1 MKNLLK
7 SVGVVTFGLSVALVL
22 SPLNAGASEEGLLV
36 DVNVLSKEDGKSSV
50 LDVEILDVPIV
61 GDINVNIPS
70 TSEIEAS
77 EALAAVEVSGG
88 VVDDLD
94 VSVLEKT
101 ETKTSVATVELESSL
116 TNDVLVDV
124 VSGEKTSS
132 TFDGGV
138 VEVNAEDLP
147 LLGET
152 HVGVLDKYVEVD
164 EDRKSLSTGLIQTD
178 VNEGLLDEVS
188 VDVLE
193 MEKGDDGW
201 ATRGSSA
208 VVDVS
213 IDDDEGILDDL
224 GVSVLKREEAE
235 TGTKASLVSVDLET
249 PVTEELNV
257 DVGLRDRTSNTFD
270 GGLVELNVEDLPLL
284 GETHV
289 GVLDRHGEADEDGK
303 SLSTG
308 LIQSNLDGGL
318 LEDTSIG
325 VLVRE
330 LTATEDGQWVSESGA
345 SLDLGLPGMDAISV
359 DVLKRE
365 QFTPVAQT
373 DVPTIVVPPSTDEGN
388 DDGTGENTENTLVPD
403 VNVDLPTSPESTD
416 DATADGNEENQ
427 GTTTPHVNAGDS
439 GSDVD
444 NQENGTANNDAG
456 GDYVVNEPEQESAKG
471 NGLSGDLNA
480 DEGFRTG
487 ELSGSAD
494 TTAILGTGQSGR
506 MNSLAMN
513 NVDPRS
519 SLPKTGGF
527 WDGKRLAF
535 LALVLVIA
543 GLAMMRV
550 GKSTRLAA

>member
-257 DVGLRDRTSNTFD
+257 
-270 GGLVELNVEDLPLL
+270 EDLPLL

-456 GDYVVNEPEQESAKG
+456 GDNVVNEPEQESAKG

>member
-7 SVGVVTFGLSVALVL
+7 SVGVVTFGLSVVLVL
-22 SPLNAGASEEGLLV
+22 LPLNAGASEEGLLV

-70 TSEIEAS
+70 ASETESS
-77 EALAAVEVSGG
+77 EALAAVKVSGG

-101 ETKTSVATVELESSL
+101 ETKASVATVELESSL
-116 TNDVLVDV
+116 TNDVMVDV

-138 VEVNAEDLP
+138 AEVNA
-147 LLGET
+147 
-152 HVGVLDKYVEVD
+152 
-164 EDRKSLSTGLIQTD
+164 
-178 VNEGLLDEVS
+178 
-188 VDVLE
+188 
-193 MEKGDDGW
+193 
-201 ATRGSSA
+201 
-208 VVDVS
+208 
-213 IDDDEGILDDL
+213 
-224 GVSVLKREEAE
+224 
-235 TGTKASLVSVDLET
+235 
-249 PVTEELNV
+249 
-257 DVGLRDRTSNTFD
+257 
-270 GGLVELNVEDLPLL
+270 EDLPLL

-345 SLDLGLPGMDAISV
+345 SLYLGLPGMDAISV

-427 GTTTPHVNAGDS
+427 GTTTPPVNAGDS

-456 GDYVVNEPEQESAKG
+456 GDNVVNEPEQESAKG